1 MTSLRLSA
9 RALENLLGE
18 WRTGSATTYVALAD
32 RIRLLSLDGRIPG
45 GSRLPAERE
54 LAARLSLSR
63 STIGAAYA
71 HLRESGYVE
80 SIRGSGSVTRYQPPA
95 TTHAG
100 FHIGLGD
107 DVDGD
112 FSGGFSGDFTTE
124 FGSGFADEASDE
136 FDVIAE
142 HFVSGEAGSQ
152 RATAIDSSQRDQRT
166 RQTPPLPAFDS
177 MLNFT
182 QAALPA
188 ASEVNEALQLAAAEI
203 GPFLK
208 TTGFEPFGLPALR
221 QAIADRYRERG
232 LPTHP
237 DEILVTSGALSGLSL
252 IARTLISRG
261 DRAIIESPTYPH
273 AADALAAAGARL
285 VPVAVTVGEGWDED
299 AFTQALVR
307 TAPTVAYIMPDF
319 HNPTGE
325 TMSNDFRR
333 RLVDAAQR
341 AGTVL
346 IADET
351 TAELNIDRA
360 DNDSFAPLASFG
372 DAIML
377 GSAAKTLW
385 GGLRIG
391 WIRAPRT
398 MIRRLL
404 GTRAFTDIGTPL
416 LEQLAATHLI
426 RQTAAILPE
435 RQKVLRAGRDLVRE
449 TLAVTLP
456 DWQLPA
462 ISGGLCLWAKM
473 PRAAS
478 SQLVLNLRARAILMN
493 AGPRFG
499 IDGAFERF
507 LRIPTSYSP
516 ADTYRALDA
525 LQHTWHDLNGR
536 PLTPELPSF
545 AEMV

>member
-1 MTSLRLSA
+1 MTPLHLSA
-9 RALENLLGE
+9 RALDTLLGD
-18 WRTGSATTYVALAD
+18 WRTEASSTYIALAE
-32 RIRLLSLDGRIPG
+32 RIRLLTLDGRIPG

-54 LAARLSLSR
+54 LAQRLSLSR

-71 HLRESGYVE
+71 HLRDSGYLE
-80 SIRGSGSVTRYQPPA
+80 SIRGSGSVTRFQPP
-95 TTHAG
+95 
-100 FHIGLGD
+100 GD
-107 DVDGD
+107 DATDHAERD
-112 FSGGFSGDFTTE
+112 S
-124 FGSGFADEASDE
+124 AS
-136 FDVIAE
+136 I
-142 HFVSGEAGSQ
+142 
-152 RATAIDSSQRDQRT
+152 
-166 RQTPPLPAFDS
+166 LPSLPES

-188 ASEVNEALQLAAAEI
+188 ARQVDAAMQSAASEI
-203 GPFLK
+203 RPFLA

-221 QAIADRYRERG
+221 QAIADRYGERG
-232 LPTHP
+232 LPTNA
-237 DEILVTSGALSGLSL
+237 DEILVTSGALNGLSL

-261 DRAIIESPTYPH
+261 DRAIVESPTYPH
-273 AADALAAAGARL
+273 AADALAAAGGRL
-285 VPVAVTVGEGWDED
+285 VPVAVTVGEGWDEE
-299 AFTQALVR
+299 AFMQALAR

-319 HNPTGE
+319 QNPTGE
-325 TMSNDFRR
+325 SMSNDFRR

-341 AGTVL
+341 SGTTL

-360 DNDSFAPLASFG
+360 NNDSFAPLAAFG

-377 GSAAKTLW
+377 GSASKTLW

-416 LEQLAATHLI
+416 FEQLTATHLI
-426 RQTAAILPE
+426 KQTSAILPD
-435 RQKVLRAGRDLVRE
+435 RQKVLKTGRDLVRQ
-449 TLAVTLP
+449 TLAATLP
-456 DWQLPA
+456 DWTVPA
-462 ISGGLCLWAKM
+462 VSGGLCLWVTM

-478 SQLVLNLRARAILMN
+478 SQLVLNLRSRGILMN

-507 LRIPTSYSP
+507 LRVPTSYGP
-516 ADTYRALDA
+516 AETLQALDA

-536 PLTPELPSF
+536 PLAPELPAF

>member
-1 MTSLRLSA
+1 MTALRLSA

-18 WRTGSATTYVALAD
+18 WRIGSATTYVALAD

-112 FSGGFSGDFTTE
+112 FDGDFTEGFSSESGT
-124 FGSGFADEASDE
+124 GFADDASDE
-136 FDVIAE
+136 FDHITAA
-142 HFVSGEAGSQ
+142 FVSGEADSLPPTG
-152 RATAIDSSQRDQRT
+152 IDSHRDRRAGQNA
-166 RQTPPLPAFDS
+166 PLPAFDS

-188 ASEVNEALQLAAAEI
+188 AREVSEALQLAAGEI

-221 QAIADRYRERG
+221 QAIADRYGERG

-252 IARTLISRG
+252 IARTLVSRG

-299 AFTQALVR
+299 AFIQALAR

-360 DNDSFAPLASFG
+360 DNDSFAPLAVFG

-426 RQTAAILPE
+426 RQTASILPE
-435 RQKVLRAGRDLVRE
+435 RQKVLRAGRDLVRD

-456 DWQLPA
+456 DWQLPV

-478 SQLVLNLRARAILMN
+478 SQLVLNLRARGILMN

-516 ADTYRALDA
+516 ADTHRALDA

-536 PLTPELPSF
+536 PLAPELPSF